1 MSKSG
6 DKQQPGKT
14 IRGKAADY
22 NNVLSG
28 VVELLDAARRACARV
43 VNSLMTATY
52 WEIGRRIVEH
62 EQAGRARAGYGEEIV
77 GKFSADLTRRFGRGF
92 GPAQLA
98 AMRQFHLTFPLPENF
113 QSVIGNSGILQS
125 AIGKSQLRQSVI
137 DESSDAGGLALIRQ
151 PPIDEFNR
159 RSSGKLAGTLERLSQ
174 LARAFPLPWTH
185 YVRLL
190 RVKGSHAREFYR
202 REALVGGWSVR
213 QLDRQINSQFYERTA
228 LSKNKTAMLLKGERP
243 KPEDAISADEE
254 IRNPLLLEFL
264 GLKDEYSESELEDAL
279 IRHLEYFLLELG
291 NEFAFVGRQKRLRIG
306 HEWFRVDLVF
316 FRRRLRCLLI
326 IDLKTGGLV
335 HADIGQMHL
344 YCNFAREHWM
354 QPGENPPVGLILC
367 ADKNDA
373 LARYAMEGL
382 GSKMLVREYLTA
394 LPKESALA
402 AEVARTRE
410 LLERQ
415 VEQRRMARGK
425 SRYAFQHPQTAKSV
439 SKEKKCLFRKPL
451 PI

>member
-1 MSKSG
+1 MSKLTV
-6 DKQQPGKT
+6 KQNPGKT
-14 IRGKAADY
+14 IQRKAADY
-22 NNVLSG
+22 RNVLSG
-28 VVELLDAARRACARV
+28 VVELLDAARRASARV

-62 EQAGRARAGYGEEIV
+62 EQAGKERAAYGEEV
-77 GKFSADLTRRFGRGF
+77 LERLSRDLGKKFGRGF
-92 GPAQLA
+92 GLIQLRT
-98 AMRQFHLTFPLPENF
+98 MRQFYLTFAVPAKI
-113 QSVIGNSGILQS
+113 QSVIG
-125 AIGKSQLRQSVI
+125 KSRIRQSVI

-151 PPIDEFNR
+151 SPIDEFNR
-159 RSSGKLAGTLERLSQ
+159 RSSGKLAGMLERLRQ
-174 LARAFPLPWTH
+174 LASGFPLPWTH
-185 YVRLL
+185 YVRML
-190 RVKGSHAREFYR
+190 RVKNSHAREFYR

-228 LSKNKTAMLLKGERP
+228 LSRNKMAMLLKGEKP
-243 KPEDAISADEE
+243 KLEDAVSADEE
-254 IRNPLLLEFL
+254 IRDPFLLEFL
-264 GLKDEYSESELEDAL
+264 GLKDEYSETELEDAL
-279 IRHLEYFLLELG
+279 IRHLESFLLEFG
-291 NEFAFVGRQKRLRIG
+291 NELAFVGRQKRLRIG

-316 FRRRLRCLLI
+316 FHRRLRCLLI

-367 ADKNDA
+367 TDKNEG

-382 GSKMLVREYLTA
+382 GNKMLVREYLTA

-402 AEVARTRE
+402 AEVARTRA

-415 VEQRRMARGK
+415 VGQRRMARGK
-425 SRYAFQHPQTAKSV
+425 SR
-439 SKEKKCLFRKPL
+439 
-451 PI
+451 

>member
-1 MSKSG
+1 MSKPKH
-6 DKQQPGKT
+6 KQKPGKT
-14 IRGKAADY
+14 IQHKAADY
-22 NNVLSG
+22 DKVLSG
-28 VVELLDAARRACARV
+28 VVELLDTARRASARV

-62 EQAGRARAGYGEEIV
+62 EQGGEKRAGYGEELIE
-77 GKFSADLTRRFGRGF
+77 SLSRDLCRKYGRGF
-92 GPAQLA
+92 GVIQLRT
-98 AMRQFHLTFPLPENF
+98 MRQFYATHPTPEK
-113 QSVIGNSGILQS
+113 IQS
-125 AIGKSQLRQSVI
+125 AIGTSQIRQSVI
-137 DESSDAGGLALIRQ
+137 DESSPGILPAPISQSA
-151 PPIDEFNR
+151 IDEFK
-159 RSSGKLAGTLERLSQ
+159 RSSSTKLSRALEHLGNI
-174 LARAFPLPWTH
+174 ARAFPLPWTH

-190 RVKGSHAREFYR
+190 RVRNSHAREFYT
-202 REALVGGWSVR
+202 REALAGGWSVR
-213 QLDRQINSQFYERTA
+213 QLDRQINTQFYERTA
-228 LSKNKTAMLLKGERP
+228 LSRNKAAMLLKGEKP
-243 KPEDAISADEE
+243 KPGDAVSADEE

-279 IRHLEYFLLELG
+279 IRHLQTFLLELG

-316 FRRRLRCLLI
+316 FHRRLRCLLI
-326 IDLKTGGLV
+326 IDLKIGELV

-367 ADKNDA
+367 TDKNDA

-415 VEQRRMARGK
+415 AELRRIARGK
-425 SRYAFQHPQTAKSV
+425 LH
-439 SKEKKCLFRKPL
+439 
-451 PI
+451 